1 MSQIIP
7 SANLQYNVTNNALK
21 QKDLKQ
27 SLEKTKG
34 AVGENTTVK
43 SVGSMANKEKL
54 KSTMTIALPLM
65 ACDKFIDSSIGKRN
79 GKGLL
84 DKIAQFGDKVSDLFK
99 LEQKFTPKSKEKIS
113 NFIKNNRFTKYFTD
127 DYKAIAKNSM
137 AKSYSVT
144 MSDKYGEKVLSEVLN
159 AIKDIPDGNVMLE
172 VLKKA
177 NIPLSEHS
185 FNLLNLTFNQGKVLT
200 QPQVEHILKD
210 AIECGADKNVLATLL
225 KSINKTNIS
234 QTSKTLLKENGKKG
248 VKLSATQIA
257 DIADDVLNNN
267 ISTKNL
273 SHLTNKLK
281 SANLSIGRTALG
293 KSAAKGFVKS
303 KDILTYDGGGLIS
316 MFMVAGAILS
326 AVKEAKEAPKGE
338 KLATFMHL
346 MSNNYLGF
354 VLMRPRTNLIYKVGG
369 NKYRGM
375 SINGRNALNNLVKNT
390 NSKVADLGV
399 AKIQTKLIQDG
410 IALDKVKELSGK
422 SFAEAK
428 ARAKG
433 LENQS
438 SILGIIT
445 NPINT
450 INNFIKALTP
460 AKIKNAK
467 LSQEAKQE
475 IVNIANKAKLDTK
488 AVNTTAKIAKIQT
501 KLLLKGVDE
510 KEVAKLANKT
520 LKEAKV
526 SAQTLKQQGTK
537 IKFWEK
543 PLKFLATI
551 LDTGLDT
558 IKSPTKT
565 GKATSKIKGFAG
577 GFGRFALVMFVL
589 SPLLQKP
596 CEKLCH
602 KIFGEP
608 KAYLKK
614 EKEKSGKDKNDV
626 KRTNPQAIATN
637 NLTPN
642 RNINSTNLLDI
653 FGADNNSSNANN
665 NPVNQNSNIADN
677 SVNVANPQTN
687 TNVQNNSTIN
697 KVTTNANEE
706 PRYIPSIVVN
716 FTNQEEIERE
726 AKARML
732 EQSMDKFINKYKK
745 EYKI

>member
-27 SLEKTKG
+27 SLDKTRG
-34 AVGENTTVK
+34 TVGENTTVK
-43 SVGSMANKEKL
+43 SVGSMTDKKKL
-54 KSTMTIALPLM
+54 VPTLMITAPLLL
-65 ACDKFIDSSIGKRN
+65 CDKFIDQKIGIRN
-79 GKGLL
+79 EKCLL

-99 LEQKFTPKSKEKIS
+99 LEQKFTPKNKEKIS

-127 DYKAIAKNSM
+127 DYKAIAKASM

-144 MSDKYGEKVLSEVLN
+144 MSDKYGEKVLSEVLKVVN
-159 AIKDIPDGNVMLE
+159 DIPDGNE
-172 VLKKA
+172 ILKVFKQA
-177 NIPLSEHS
+177 NVTLSES
-185 FNLLNLTFNQGKVLT
+185 SYNLLNHTFNHGKVLT
-200 QPQVEHILKD
+200 QPQVKYILKEAAD
-210 AIECGADKNVLATLL
+210 CGVSKDVLAALT
-225 KSINKTNIS
+225 KSINKSNLS
-234 QTSKTLLKENGKKG
+234 QASKTLLKENGKKG
-248 VKLSATQIA
+248 VKLSSTQIA
-257 DIADDVLNNN
+257 DIAEDVLNNN
-267 ISTKNL
+267 ISTKDL

-293 KSAAKGFVKS
+293 KSAAKGFVKF

-326 AVKEAKEAPKGE
+326 AAKEAKEAPKGE

-375 SINGRNALNNLVKNT
+375 SLNGKNALNNLVKNT

-428 ARAKG
+428 ARAKN
-433 LENQS
+433 LKNQS
-438 SILGIIT
+438 GALGIIT
-445 NPINT
+445 NPIK
-450 INNFIKALTP
+450 NFVKYLTP
-460 AKIKNAK
+460 TSIRNVN

-488 AVNTTAKIAKIQT
+488 AVNTATKIAKIQK

-510 KEVAKLANKT
+510 KEVVKLANKT

-526 SAQTLKQQGTK
+526 SAQALKQQGAK

-565 GKATSKIKGFAG
+565 GKATSKVKGFAG
-577 GFGRFALVMFVL
+577 GFARFALVMFVL

-626 KRTNPQAIATN
+626 KGTNPQAMTTN

-642 RNINSTNLLDI
+642 KNINSTNLLDI
-653 FGADNNSSNANN
+653 FGADNNSLNANN
-665 NPVNQNSNIADN
+665 NPVNQNLNIADN
-677 SVNVANPQTN
+677 SENVVNPQTN
-687 TNVQNNSTIN
+687 TNVKNNSTIN

-716 FTNQEEIERE
+716 FTNQEEVERE

>member
-27 SLEKTKG
+27 SLDKTRG
-34 AVGENTTVK
+34 TVGENTTVK
-43 SVGSMANKEKL
+43 SVGSMTDKKKL
-54 KSTMTIALPLM
+54 IPTLMITAPLVLG
-65 ACDKFIDSSIGKRN
+65 DKFIDKKIGIRN
-79 GKGLL
+79 EEGLL

-99 LEQKFTPKSKEKIS
+99 LEQKFAPKNKEKIS

-127 DYKAIAKNSM
+127 DYKAIAKASM

-144 MSDKYGEKVLSEVLN
+144 MSDKYGEKVLSEVLKVVN
-159 AIKDIPDGNVMLE
+159 DIPDGNRMLE
-172 VLKKA
+172 ILKNLPNKPQTS
-177 NIPLSEHS
+177 I
-185 FNLLNLTFNQGKVLT
+185 NLLDDVFNKGKVLT
-200 QPQVEHILKD
+200 HDQLRSILT
-210 AIECGADKNVLATLL
+210 ETLNCGANKNFVDGLL
-225 KSINKTNIS
+225 TNINLQPS
-234 QTSKTLLKENGKKG
+234 RTLLKENGKKG
-248 VKLSATQIA
+248 VKLSSTQIA
-257 DIADDVLNNN
+257 DIAEDVLNNN
-267 ISTKNL
+267 ISTKDL

-293 KSAAKGFVKS
+293 KSAAKGFVKF

-326 AVKEAKEAPKGE
+326 AAKEAKEAPKGE

-375 SINGRNALNNLVKNT
+375 SINGKNALNNLVKNT

-410 IALDKVKELSGK
+410 IDLDIVKELSGK

-428 ARAKG
+428 ARAKN
-433 LENQS
+433 LKNQS
-438 SILGIIT
+438 GALGIIT
-445 NPINT
+445 NPIK
-450 INNFIKALTP
+450 NFVKYLTP
-460 AKIKNAK
+460 TSIRNAN

-488 AVNTTAKIAKIQT
+488 TVNTATKIAKIQK

-526 SAQTLKQQGTK
+526 SVQALKQQGAK

-565 GKATSKIKGFAG
+565 GKATSKVKGFAG
-577 GFGRFALVMFVL
+577 GFARFALVMFVL

-626 KRTNPQAIATN
+626 KGTNPQTMTTN

-642 RNINSTNLLDI
+642 KNINSTNLLDI
-653 FGADNNSSNANN
+653 FGADNNSLNANN

-677 SVNVANPQTN
+677 SANVVNPQTN

-716 FTNQEEIERE
+716 FTNQEEVERE
-726 AKARML
+726 AKAQML